1 MSMTTG
7 TNLPG
12 TRASWLERGRHRRA
26 MRAIERQ
33 LEYQRRKA
41 GALGGRE
48 AEVVA
53 AMRLHSREARSFIE
67 SVRPIPEGA
76 RVLEVGSGAHGLI
89 FFFGARMG
97 VGVDPLAV
105 EYRTLFPAWQAE
117 AQTVAAYGESLP
129 FRDASF
135 DVVLSD
141 NVVDHAEDPARIV
154 SEMARVLRPGGLLY
168 FTVNVHHGVYRVAAS
183 LHAGWRALGVGF
195 EIGPFADHTTHLTLT
210 SARRLFDRLPLRF
223 LHESHNVSEA
233 VRQARARRPRHV
245 GDRLKRV
252 FFKNAV
258 YKVVAVR
265 AEEDG
270 AGRVPSGVESQPSD
284 VPRASDGNA

>member
-1 MSMTTG
+1 MTTE

-12 TRASWLERGRHRRA
+12 ADASWLKRGRHRRA

-41 GALGGRE
+41 GALAGRE
-48 AEVVA
+48 AEVIA
-53 AMRLHSREARSFIE
+53 AMRVHSGEARSFIE
-67 SVRPIPEGA
+67 SVRPLAEAA

-89 FFFGARMG
+89 FFFGARVR

-105 EYRTLFPAWQAE
+105 EYRALFPAWQTE

-129 FRDASF
+129 FRDGSF

-154 SEMARVLRPGGLLY
+154 SEMTRVLAPGGLLY
-168 FTVNVHHGVYRVAAS
+168 FTVNVHHAVYSVAAS
-183 LHAGWRALGVGF
+183 LHAGWRALGLDF
-195 EIGPFADHTTHLTLT
+195 EIAPFADHTTHLTLT
-210 SARRLFDRLPLRF
+210 RARRLFDGLPLRL
-223 LHESHNVSEA
+223 LHESHNVEEA
-233 VRQARARRPRHV
+233 VRQARARRPRHA

-258 YKVVAVR
+258 YKVVAAR
-265 AEEDG
+265 AGDA
-270 AGRVPSGVESQPSD
+270 AGRAPLSTESQPSA
-284 VPRASDGNA
+284 VSQASDRHV